1 MIVLVWLIVCGIF
14 ITITNSCG
22 GWRAI
27 ASVIYCICVVP
38 IRRHQQ
44 LWRYRTFRYLAS
56 VAVAIGLPLVFL
68 VGFA

>member
-1 MIVLVWLIVCGIF
+1 MIVLVWLLVCGIF
-14 ITITNSCG
+14 M
-22 GWRAI
+22 WRAI